1 MAQLSPSLFH
11 ILYIFLFSYHRS
23 SSLFWRVLTP
33 FLPSLWLQCGSRTL
47 LLAGDKIYY
56 CRLVPLGLWETFTT
70 SIVGLLSPLVRTLS
84 VRALKC
90 SHKIHN
96 KFSGTGPNT
105 FFVGTLVVT
114 QYSENIG
121 MKPLFQSNKLKMI

>member
-1 MAQLSPSLFH
+1 M
-11 ILYIFLFSYHRS
+11 
-23 SSLFWRVLTP
+23 
-33 FLPSLWLQCGSRTL
+33 
-47 LLAGDKIYY
+47 
-56 CRLVPLGLWETFTT
+56 
-70 SIVGLLSPLVRTLS
+70 LSPLVRTLN

-121 MKPLFQSNKLKMI
+121 MKPLFQSNKLKMIENPRIINLELLDQYTKTLKQELSMRKG